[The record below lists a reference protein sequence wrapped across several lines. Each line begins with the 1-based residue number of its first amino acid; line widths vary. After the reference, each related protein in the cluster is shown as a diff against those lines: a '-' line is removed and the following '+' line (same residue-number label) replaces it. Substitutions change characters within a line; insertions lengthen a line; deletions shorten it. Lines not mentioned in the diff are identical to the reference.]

1 MKKIKWNWGT
11 KLTIF
16 IILFMILVLS
26 FVYRSMQHPVMLV
39 EKDYY
44 PKGIEYQQRID
55 ERNNA
60 EIFKSQFQII
70 DSGNFI
76 LVKIPNV
83 FIDSGNID
91 FFRPSNIKLDYNYH
105 IIKEKKTE
113 IILPDSIFKVGKY
126 IVKFYWQSKEK
137 KYYLEKQFYF
147 KK

>member
-1 MKKIKWNWGT
+1 
-11 KLTIF
+11 
-16 IILFMILVLS
+16 
-26 FVYRSMQHPVMLV
+26 MQHPIMLV

-70 DSGNFI
+70 DSGNFV

-83 FIDSGNID
+83 LIDTGNID
-91 FFRPSNIKLDYNYH
+91 FFRPSNIKLDYNYN
-105 IIKEKKTE
+105 INKEKKSE
-113 IILPDSIFKVGKY
+113 IILPDSIFEIGKY
-126 IVKFYWQSKEK
+126 IVKFYWESEGK

-147 KK
+147 NK